1 MSDTIRV
8 YAVGEARLPLVGM
21 PGRFVARA
29 PKTFEPLAE
38 GAEVP
43 DDSYHR
49 RAIARGDISLA
60 PPRAAKVPAP
70 IAPKKA
76 EVQS

>member
-8 YAVGEARLPLVGM
+8 WAVGEARLPIPGM

-29 PKTFEPLAE
+29 PKSNEPLAD
-38 GAEVP
+38 GVEVP

-49 RAIARGDISLA
+49 RAISRGELA
-60 PPRAAKVPAP
+60 LAAPVKEAP
-70 IAPKKA
+70 
-76 EVQS
+76 